1 MERDLFAEILAAL
14 QEGDIQAIA
23 RIYVETLRGL
33 HRWEQDYLALKL
45 QHLDFESRQALD
57 KQELKLIAEN
67 EGMREYHERIAT
79 LKAVLRAC
87 SFVMDALK
95 VANR

>member
-1 MERDLFAEILAAL
+1 MDKDLFTEILIAL
-14 QEGDIQAIA
+14 EGEDAQAIA
-23 RIYVETLRGL
+23 RIYVETLKGL
-33 HRWEQDYLALKL
+33 RKWEQEYLTLKL

-57 KQELKLIAEN
+57 KQELKLIAED
-67 EGMREYHERIAT
+67 EGIREYHEKIAT

-95 VANR
+95 VVNR

>member
-1 MERDLFAEILAAL
+1 MERNLFAEILAAL
-14 QEGDIQAIA
+14 QEGDTQAIA
-23 RIYVETLRGL
+23 QIYVETLEGL
-33 HRWEQDYLALKL
+33 RQWEREYLTLKL

-67 EGMREYHERIAT
+67 ERMREYHESIAT

-95 VANR
+95 VASR